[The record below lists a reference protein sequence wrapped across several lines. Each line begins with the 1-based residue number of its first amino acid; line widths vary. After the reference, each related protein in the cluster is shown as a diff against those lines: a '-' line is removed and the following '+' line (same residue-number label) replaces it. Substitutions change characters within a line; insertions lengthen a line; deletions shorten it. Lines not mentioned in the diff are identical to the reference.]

1 MQFLANPTDLF
12 NQAKSAASS
21 VASTAINTATNLA
34 NQATN
39 LANQAANSDVATNA
53 TAQAKS
59 IGNQAVSTAGSLAG
73 QAHAQA
79 HSLAP
84 GVIPA
89 PSGGTG
95 GVNVAEGVDKRG
107 DLSPTDEIGKA
118 KFEKLFESRHTPA
131 ELQDKGILKGAP
143 GDSLAGKRADLEKA
157 MHKDQ
162 LDKEIAQ
169 RPQPEELV
177 KKGIL
182 SRKSSYMI
190 VVPA

>member
-1 MQFLANPTDLF
+1 MSNPTDLF
-12 NQAKSAASS
+12 NQAKSAATS
-21 VASTAINTATNLA
+21 VASTALNTATNLA

-39 LANQAANSDVATNA
+39 LATQAVNSDAAANVTS
-53 TAQAKS
+53 QAKS
-59 IGNQAVSTAGSLAG
+59 IGSQAASTAGSLAG

-79 HSLAP
+79 HALAP
-84 GVIPA
+84 NVIPKPA
-89 PSGGTG
+89 SGSVSTTEG
-95 GVNVAEGVDKRG
+95 GVDNRG
-107 DLSPTDEIGKA
+107 DLSPTDEVGKA
-118 KFEKLFESRHTPA
+118 KFEKLFESRHTA
-131 ELQDKGILKGAP
+131 NELQDKGILKGAP

-182 SRKSSYMI
+182 NPDEAP
-190 VVPA
+190 PA

>member
-1 MQFLANPTDLF
+1 MSNPTDLF
-12 NQAKSAASS
+12 NQAKSAATS

-39 LANQAANSDVATNA
+39 LATQAANSDAAANA

-59 IGNQAVSTAGSLAG
+59 LGGQAVSTAGSLAG

-89 PSGGTG
+89 PAGTT
-95 GVNVAEGVDKRG
+95 EGVDNRG
-107 DLSPTDEIGKA
+107 DLSPTDEVGKA

-162 LDKEIAQ
+162 LDREIAQ

-182 SRKSSYMI
+182 NPDEAPPSK
-190 VVPA
+190 